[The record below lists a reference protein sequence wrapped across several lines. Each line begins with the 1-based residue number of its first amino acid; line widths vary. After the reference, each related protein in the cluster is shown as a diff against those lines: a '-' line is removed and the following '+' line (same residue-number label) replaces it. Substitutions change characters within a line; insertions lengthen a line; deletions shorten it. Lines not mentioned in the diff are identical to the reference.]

1 MRSKAELLAT
11 TAVPTPPPHEQ
22 QRADQPKRDRH
33 GFRGT
38 PPPPLF
44 DFDAL
49 APGTQLNDHET
60 AAVLRSSTNT
70 LSTWRQSSSHP
81 LKWITVA
88 GGRVRYRVADIR
100 AFLASSAPRKR
111 KPKPS
116 PAPTATTEILQD
128 AAPPRRHAPR
138 RPRRADAAAPAE
150 SAQ

>member
-1 MRSKAELLAT
+1 MSRKAKLLA
-11 TAVPTPPPHEQ
+11 AAAAPTPPPHEQ

-49 APGTQLNDHET
+49 PGGTLLNDHET

-70 LSTWRQSSSHP
+70 LSAWRQSNSHR

-88 GGRVRYRVADIR
+88 GGRVRYKVADIR
-100 AFLASSAPRKR
+100 AYLALPCPRKS
-111 KPKPS
+111 KQPPV
-116 PAPTATTEILQD
+116 ATPR
-128 AAPPRRHAPR
+128 AAPPS
-138 RPRRADAAAPAE
+138 RRARRAKADDAAVQEQA
-150 SAQ
+150 

>member
-1 MRSKAELLAT
+1 MSRKAKLLAT
-11 TAVPTPPPHEQ
+11 TAAPTPLQHD
-22 QRADQPKRDRH
+22 ADQPRRDKH

-49 APGTQLNDHET
+49 ADGTLLNDRET

-100 AFLASSAPRKR
+100 AFLAICAPCKR

-128 AAPPRRHAPR
+128 AAPPRRRAA
-138 RPRRADAAAPAE
+138 RPRAKTDDLRAPQE
-150 SAQ
+150 QSR